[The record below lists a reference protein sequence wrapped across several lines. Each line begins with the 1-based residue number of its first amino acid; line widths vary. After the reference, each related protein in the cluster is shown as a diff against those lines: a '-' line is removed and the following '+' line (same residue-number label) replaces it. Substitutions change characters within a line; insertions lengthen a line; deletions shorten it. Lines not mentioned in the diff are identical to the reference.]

1 MFIEVLSASAGL
13 NIDLLELRNLP
24 YTQQLVDVMKSS
36 LPLVTVSN
44 VFINGIASGH
54 GLVHLPLKQ
63 MRGLRHVSFLNADTY
78 PNARAVL
85 KVCASRKIPNAT
97 LEFSADVKETKF
109 LGFLFYDNSPKVSRQ
124 FAIMRLN
131 RPISR
136 NFFRLVVKKCRR
148 NVCESLRFGLG
159 GLLTDP
165 TDARY
170 SRYVVERDKEA
181 AMYKFGIADRPF
193 TIVVGKITRFYLTVF
208 QGNDHELCTSLAV
221 AKEILFW

>member
-1 MFIEVLSASAGL
+1 
-13 NIDLLELRNLP
+13 
-24 YTQQLVDVMKSS
+24 
-36 LPLVTVSN
+36 
-44 VFINGIASGH
+44 
-54 GLVHLPLKQ
+54 

-136 NFFRLVVKKCRR
+136 NFFRLVVKVRSNMQLCLIYRFLSPLFQKCRR